1 MSLKKPALRL
11 QGLSKF
17 YGVHRGIEQV
27 SLQVNEG
34 EVFGF
39 IGPNGAGK
47 STTIRTLL
55 GLLKPSKGTVE
66 LWGSQVSEK
75 DARWRRHIGY
85 LPSEVHYYS
94 EMTAREL
101 LHYHCDLMEVSE
113 ADAQIATLADYF
125 ELDLDR
131 PIADL
136 SFGNKKKCAI
146 VQALVHEPKLLLL
159 DEPTS
164 GLDPLMQNKFFDLL
178 EQRNAAGATIFFSS
192 HILSEVQRMCHRAA
206 IIRDGR
212 IVAVESIDKL
222 LAKQMKQVKLVL
234 SPYSAIELPEGAQ
247 NAHWSGQKVTFDYL
261 GSISHLVAWLA
272 QQPLQD
278 VTLTEPDLEYIFMN
292 YYRRS

>member
-1 MSLKKPALRL
+1 MSTKPVALHV
-11 QGLSKF
+11 QGLSKY
-17 YGVHRGIEQV
+17 YGTQRGIEGV
-27 SLQVNEG
+27 SLEVYEG

-47 STTIRTLL
+47 STTIRTIL
-55 GLLKPSKGTVE
+55 GLLQASKGRVR
-66 LWGSQVSEK
+66 LWGETV
-75 DARWRRHIGY
+75 DAKHAGWRKHVGY

-94 EMTAREL
+94 EMTSREL
-101 LHYHCDLMEVSE
+101 LHYHCDLM
-113 ADAQIATLADYF
+113 DAPNAHASIETLADYF

-146 VQALVHEPKLLLL
+146 VQALVHEPKLLIL

-178 EQRNAAGATIFFSS
+178 EQRNAAGTTLFFSS

-206 IIRDGR
+206 IIREGK
-212 IVAVESIDKL
+212 IVAVERIDKL

-234 SPYSAIELPEGAQ
+234 TPHSSIELLEGAQ
-247 NAHWSGQKVTFDYL
+247 NVHWSGQKVQFDYL
-261 GSISHLVAWLA
+261 GSSSALVAWLA
-272 QQPLQD
+272 QQPLHD
-278 VTLTEPDLEYIFMN
+278 LTLTEPDLEYIFMN
-292 YYRRS
+292 YYRR